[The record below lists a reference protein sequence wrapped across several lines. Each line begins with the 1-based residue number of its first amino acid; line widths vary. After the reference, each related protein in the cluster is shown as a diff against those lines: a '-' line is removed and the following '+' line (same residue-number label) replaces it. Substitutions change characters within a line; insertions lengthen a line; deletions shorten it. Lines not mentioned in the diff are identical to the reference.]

1 MKPVSERLLKSLTP
15 NLTIGKTMSDD
26 RRELLE
32 SALDQA
38 EEGTLETPVEK
49 EIEVNDDPIQ
59 EDSSEESNDSS
70 QKDNTRDEK
79 GRFKGKETS
88 SDTPEEP
95 ELVGEASD
103 VPDEEVKRPTTW
115 KKEYRDVW
123 DKMQEGKPLNKE
135 EFVKF
140 AEYANQR
147 EAEYKRGVSAYKAEA
162 DNARQ
167 ITEAIGPFIPELQKH
182 GISPSA
188 WINNLGRAHYTLANG
203 SYEQK
208 LSAFNRLAQD
218 YGIQL
223 NQDAIQMPEQAY
235 VDPYQQQLMQQ
246 LQATQQQVQQLSQIR
261 EQEENARLTQEIS
274 RVSSDKERFPH
285 FEMVREDMAQLLE
298 RGLAPNLETA
308 YAKAVR
314 MNDEAFKLEQEKLL
328 RSAGSQASKAQ
339 QVAKAKATAVSP
351 KSVTP
356 SGQVSK
362 VDAKDRRS
370 LLMASLADAEGGRV

>member
-1 MKPVSERLLKSLTP
+1 MSEEL
-15 NLTIGKTMSDD
+15 D
-26 RRELLE
+26 RREMLE
-32 SALDQA
+32 AALDQA
-38 EEGTLETPVEK
+38 EEGTLEAPIEK

-59 EDSSEESNDSS
+59 TENASEKGNSEEGS
-70 QKDNTRDEK
+70 DEK
-79 GRFKGKETS
+79 GRFKGKQEEAS
-88 SDTPEEP
+88 SQDNTAEQP
-95 ELVGEASD
+95 ELVAEASD
-103 VPDEEVKRPTTW
+103 ANEESEIKRPTTW

-123 DKMQEGKPLNKE
+123 DKMESGKPLDKE
-135 EFVKF
+135 EFAKF

-147 EAEYKRGVSAYKAEA
+147 EAEYKRGVSAYKNEA

-167 ITEAIGPFIPELQKH
+167 LTDALGPFIPELQKH
-182 GISPSA
+182 GIHPVA
-188 WINNLGRAHYTLANG
+188 WIQNLGNAHYTLANG
-203 SYEQK
+203 SYDQK
-208 LSAFNRLAQD
+208 VKMFHRLAED

-223 NQDAIQMPEQAY
+223 NSDSLQMPEQAY

-246 LQATQQQVQQLSQIR
+246 LQATQQQVAQLSQIR
-261 EQEENARLTQEIS
+261 EQEENARMMDEIS
-274 RVSSDKERFPH
+274 RVSSDKGRFPH

-314 MNDEAFKLEQEKLL
+314 MNDEAYKLEQDKLL

-351 KSVTP
+351 RSVTP

-362 VDAKDRRS
+362 TDAKDRRS
-370 LLMASLADAEGGRV
+370 LLLASLADAEGGRV

>member
-1 MKPVSERLLKSLTP
+1 MSE
-15 NLTIGKTMSDD
+15 D

-32 SALDQA
+32 SALEQA

-59 EDSSEESNDSS
+59 TENEESSEESSN
-70 QKDNTRDEK
+70 RDEK
-79 GRFKGKETS
+79 GRFKSNAEETS
-88 SDTPEEP
+88 STDDQEH
-95 ELVGEASD
+95 ELVAESTDA
-103 VPDEEVKRPTTW
+103 DEEEIKRPTTW

-123 DKMQEGKPLNKE
+123 DKMQEGKPLDKA
-135 EFVKF
+135 EFIKF

-162 DNARQ
+162 DHAKQ
-167 ITEAIGPFIPELQKH
+167 ITDAINPFIPELQKH

-208 LSAFNRLAQD
+208 LNAFNRLAQD

-223 NQDAIQMPEQAY
+223 NQDALQMPEQAY

-246 LQATQQQVQQLSQIR
+246 LQATQQQVAQLSQIR
-261 EQEENARLTQEIS
+261 EQEENTRLSNEIS
-274 RVSSDKERFPH
+274 RVSSNKVAFPH
-285 FEMVREDMAQLLE
+285 FDMVREDMAQLLE
-298 RGLAPNLETA
+298 RGLAQDLESA

-314 MNDEAFKLEQEKLL
+314 VNDEAFKLEQDKLL
-328 RSAGSQASKAQ
+328 RSANTQASKAQ

-351 KSVTP
+351 RSVTP
-356 SGQVSK
+356 SGQVK
-362 VDAKDRRS
+362 GTDAKDRRS
-370 LLMASLADAEGGRV
+370 LIEANLADIEGGRV

>member
-1 MKPVSERLLKSLTP
+1 MSE
-15 NLTIGKTMSDD
+15 D
-26 RRELLE
+26 RREALE
-32 SALDQA
+32 AALDQA

-59 EDSSEESNDSS
+59 TENNEETNPEESN
-70 QKDNTRDEK
+70 NRDEK
-79 GRFKGKETS
+79 GRFKGKSEETS
-88 SDTPEEP
+88 STDDQEH
-95 ELVGEASD
+95 ELVAESTDA
-103 VPDEEVKRPTTW
+103 DEEEIKRPTTW

-123 DKMQEGKPLNKE
+123 DKMQEGKPLDKT
-135 EFVKF
+135 EFAKF

-162 DNARQ
+162 DHAKQ
-167 ITEAIGPFIPELQKH
+167 ITDAINPFIPELQKH

-208 LSAFNRLAQD
+208 LNAFNRLAQD

-223 NQDAIQMPEQAY
+223 NQDALQMPEQAY

-246 LQATQQQVQQLSQIR
+246 LQATQQQVAQLSQIR
-261 EQEENARLTQEIS
+261 EQEENARLSNEIN

-314 MNDEAFKLEQEKLL
+314 MNDEAYKLEQDKLL
-328 RSAGSQASKAQ
+328 RSANTQASKAQ

-351 KSVTP
+351 RSVTP

-362 VDAKDRRS
+362 EDAKDRRS
-370 LLMASLADAEGGRV
+370 LLMANLADAEGGRV

>member
-1 MKPVSERLLKSLTP
+1 
-15 NLTIGKTMSDD
+15 MSDD

-32 SALDQA
+32 AALEQA
-38 EEGTLETPVEK
+38 EEGTLEAPIEK

-59 EDSSEESNDSS
+59 AENTSEESSSEETS
-70 QKDNTRDEK
+70 RDEK
-79 GRFKGKETS
+79 GRFKAQETS
-88 SDTPEEP
+88 TEQDSAEKS
-95 ELVGEASD
+95 ELVAEAND
-103 VPDEEVKRPTTW
+103 VPDEEIKRPTTW
-115 KKEYRDVW
+115 KKEYVEVW
-123 DKMQEGKPLNKE
+123 NKMQEGKPLDKA
-135 EFVKF
+135 EFAKF

-147 EAEYKRGVSAYKAEA
+147 ESEYKKGVSAYKAEA
-162 DNARQ
+162 DNARELTQ
-167 ITEAIGPFIPELQKH
+167 AIGQFVPELQKH
-182 GISPSA
+182 GIHPVA

-203 SYEQK
+203 TYEQK
-208 LSAFNRLAQD
+208 LNAFNRLAQD

-223 NQDAIQMPEQAY
+223 NQDALQMPEQAY

-246 LQATQQQVQQLSQIR
+246 LQATQQQVQQLSAIR

-285 FEMVREDMAQLLE
+285 FDMVREDMAQLLE

-314 MNDEAFKLEQEKLL
+314 MNDEAYKLEQDKLL
-328 RSAGSQASKAQ
+328 KSVGTQASKAQ

-351 KSVTP
+351 RSVTP

-362 VDAKDRRS
+362 TDAKDRRS
-370 LLMASLADAEGGRV
+370 LLMANLADVEGGRV

>member
-1 MKPVSERLLKSLTP
+1 MAEEL
-15 NLTIGKTMSDD
+15 D

-32 SALDQA
+32 AALEQA
-38 EEGTLETPVEK
+38 EEGTLEPPVEK

-59 EDSSEESNDSS
+59 AEEEASPEESND
-70 QKDNTRDEK
+70 RDEK
-79 GRFKGKETS
+79 GRFKSNAEKTS
-88 SDTPEEP
+88 SQDDTDQEP
-95 ELVGEASD
+95 ELVNEASD
-103 VPDEEVKRPTTW
+103 ADEETEIKRPTTW

-123 DKMQEGKPLNKE
+123 DKMQEGKPLDKA

-147 EAEYKRGVSAYKAEA
+147 EAEYKKGVSTYKAEA

-167 ITEAIGPFIPELQKH
+167 LTDAIGPFIPELQKH
-182 GISPSA
+182 GIHPVA
-188 WINNLGRAHYTLANG
+188 WIQSLGRAHYTLANG
-203 SYEQK
+203 TYDQK
-208 LSAFNRLAQD
+208 IQAFNRLAQD

-223 NQDAIQMPEQAY
+223 NSDSLQMPEQAY

-246 LQATQQQVQQLSQIR
+246 LQATQQQVQQLSAIR
-261 EQEENARLTQEIS
+261 EQEENARLSNEIS
-274 RVSSDKERFPH
+274 RVSSDRERFPH
-285 FEMVREDMAQLLE
+285 FDMVREDMAQLLE
-298 RGLAPNLETA
+298 RGLAQDLETA

-314 MNDEAFKLEQEKLL
+314 MNDEAYKLEQDKLL
-328 RSAGSQASKAQ
+328 RSANTQASKAQ

-362 VDAKDRRS
+362 GDAKDRRS
-370 LLMASLADAEGGRV
+370 LLLASLADVEGGRV

>member
-1 MKPVSERLLKSLTP
+1 
-15 NLTIGKTMSDD
+15 MSDD

-32 SALDQA
+32 AALDQA

-59 EDSSEESNDSS
+59 AETEESNDSS
-70 QKDNTRDEK
+70 QESNDRDEK
-79 GRFKGKETS
+79 GRFKSNAEETS
-88 SDTPEEP
+88 STDNPVEEP
-95 ELVGEASD
+95 ELANEASD
-103 VPDEEVKRPTTW
+103 ANEEEIKRPTTW

-123 DKMQEGKPLNKE
+123 DKMAGGKPLDKA
-135 EFVKF
+135 EFAKF

-147 EAEYKRGVSAYKAEA
+147 ESEYKNGVSVYKKEA
-162 DNARQ
+162 DEAREL
-167 ITEAIGPFIPELQKH
+167 TNAIGPFMPELQKH
-182 GISPSA
+182 GINPAA

-223 NQDAIQMPEQAY
+223 NQDALQMPEQAY

-246 LQATQQQVQQLSQIR
+246 LQATQQQVQQLSAIR
-261 EQEENARLTQEIS
+261 EQEENARLSNEIS
-274 RVSSDKERFPH
+274 RVSSDRERFPH
-285 FEMVREDMAQLLE
+285 FDMVREDMAQLLE
-298 RGLAPNLETA
+298 RGLAQDLESA

-314 MNDEAFKLEQEKLL
+314 MNDEAYKLEQDRLL
-328 RSAGSQASKAQ
+328 KSVSTQASKAQ

-362 VDAKDRRS
+362 GDAKDRRS

>member
-1 MKPVSERLLKSLTP
+1 MAEEL
-15 NLTIGKTMSDD
+15 D

-32 SALDQA
+32 AALEQA
-38 EEGTLETPVEK
+38 EEGTLEPPVEK

-59 EDSSEESNDSS
+59 AEEEASPEESND
-70 QKDNTRDEK
+70 RDEK
-79 GRFKGKETS
+79 GRFKSNAEETS
-88 SDTPEEP
+88 SQDDTNQEP
-95 ELVGEASD
+95 ELANEASD
-103 VPDEEVKRPTTW
+103 ADEETEIKRPTTW

-123 DKMQEGKPLNKE
+123 DKMQEGKPLDKA

-147 EAEYKRGVSAYKAEA
+147 EAEYKKGVSTYKAEA

-167 ITEAIGPFIPELQKH
+167 LTDAIGPFIPELQKH
-182 GISPSA
+182 GIHPVA
-188 WINNLGRAHYTLANG
+188 WIQSLGRAHYTLANG
-203 SYEQK
+203 TYDQK
-208 LSAFNRLAQD
+208 IQAFNRLAQD

-223 NQDAIQMPEQAY
+223 NSDSLQMPEQAY

-246 LQATQQQVQQLSQIR
+246 LQATQQQVQQLSAIR

-314 MNDEAFKLEQEKLL
+314 MNDEAYKLEQDKLL
-328 RSAGSQASKAQ
+328 RSANTQASKAQ

-362 VDAKDRRS
+362 GDAKDRRS
-370 LLMASLADAEGGRV
+370 LLLASLADVEGGRV

>member
-1 MKPVSERLLKSLTP
+1 
-15 NLTIGKTMSDD
+15 MSDD

-32 SALDQA
+32 AALEQA
-38 EEGTLETPVEK
+38 EEGTLEAPTEK

-59 EDSSEESNDSS
+59 TENASEETSVEEASPEES
-70 QKDNTRDEK
+70 DNRDEK
-79 GRFKGKETS
+79 GRFKAQEASTDQNTNQE
-88 SDTPEEP
+88 SD
-95 ELVGEASD
+95 LVGEAND
-103 VPDEEVKRPTTW
+103 VPDEEIKRPTTW
-115 KKEYRDVW
+115 KKEYVEVW
-123 DKMQEGKPLNKE
+123 NKMQEGKPLDKA
-135 EFVKF
+135 EFAKF

-147 EAEYKRGVSAYKAEA
+147 EAEYKKGVSAYKAEA
-162 DNARQ
+162 DNARELTQ
-167 ITEAIGPFIPELQKH
+167 AIGPFIPELQKH
-182 GISPSA
+182 GIHPAA

-203 SYEQK
+203 THEQK
-208 LSAFNRLAQD
+208 VQMFHRLAQD
-218 YGIQL
+218 YGVQL
-223 NQDAIQMPEQAY
+223 NQDALQMPEQAY

-246 LQATQQQVQQLSQIR
+246 LQATQQQVQQLSAIR

-314 MNDEAFKLEQEKLL
+314 MNDEAYKLEQEKLL
-328 RSAGSQASKAQ
+328 KSASTQASKAQ

-351 KSVTP
+351 RSVTP

-362 VDAKDRRS
+362 GDAKDRRS
-370 LLMASLADAEGGRV
+370 LLMANLADAEGGRV

>member
-1 MKPVSERLLKSLTP
+1 
-15 NLTIGKTMSDD
+15 MSDD

-32 SALDQA
+32 AALEQA
-38 EEGTLETPVEK
+38 EEGTLEAPVEK

-59 EDSSEESNDSS
+59 TSSQESNDSS
-70 QKDNTRDEK
+70 QESNNRDEK
-79 GRFKGKETS
+79 GRFKSKSEEAAD
-88 SDTPEEP
+88 DTVEEP
-95 ELVGEASD
+95 ELVAEAT
-103 VPDEEVKRPTTW
+103 DEVQEEIKRPTTW

-123 DKMQEGKPLNKE
+123 DKMQEGKPLDKE
-135 EFVKF
+135 EFSKF

-167 ITEAIGPFIPELQKH
+167 LTEAIGPFVPELQQQ
-182 GISPSA
+182 GIHPVA
-188 WINNLGRAHYTLANG
+188 WINNLGRAHMVLSKAP
-203 SYEQK
+203 YEQK
-208 LSAFNRLAQD
+208 VQMFHRLAQD

-223 NQDAIQMPEQAY
+223 NSDSLQMPEQAY

-246 LQATQQQVQQLSQIR
+246 LQATQQQVQQLSAIR
-261 EQEENARLTQEIS
+261 EQEENARLTQEIN
-274 RVSSDKERFPH
+274 RVSSNKERFPH
-285 FEMVREDMAQLLE
+285 FDMVREDMAQLLE
-298 RGLAPNLETA
+298 RGLAQDLESA

-314 MNDEAFKLEQEKLL
+314 MNDESYKLEQDRLL
-328 RSAGSQASKAQ
+328 KSVSTQASKAQ

-362 VDAKDRRS
+362 GDAKDRRS

>member
-1 MKPVSERLLKSLTP
+1 MSE
-15 NLTIGKTMSDD
+15 D
-26 RRELLE
+26 RREMLE
-32 SALDQA
+32 AALEQA
-38 EEGTLETPVEK
+38 EEGTLEAPVEK

-59 EDSSEESNDSS
+59 AENASEEGSEESSN
-70 QKDNTRDEK
+70 RDEK
-79 GRFKGKETS
+79 GRFKGKQEETS
-88 SDTPEEP
+88 STDDQEH
-95 ELVGEASD
+95 ELVAESSD
-103 VPDEEVKRPTTW
+103 ANEEEIKRPTTW

-123 DKMQEGKPLNKE
+123 DKMQEGKPLDKA
-135 EFVKF
+135 EFAKF

-162 DNARQ
+162 DHAKQ
-167 ITEAIGPFIPELQKH
+167 ITDAINPFIPELQKH

-208 LSAFNRLAQD
+208 LNAFNRLAQD

-223 NQDAIQMPEQAY
+223 NQDALQMPEQAY

-246 LQATQQQVQQLSQIR
+246 LQATQQQVQQLSAIR
-261 EQEENARLTQEIS
+261 EQEENARLSNEIS

-314 MNDEAFKLEQEKLL
+314 MNDEAYKLEQDKLL
-328 RSAGSQASKAQ
+328 RSASTQASKAQ

-351 KSVTP
+351 RSVTP

-362 VDAKDRRS
+362 TDAKDRRS
-370 LLMASLADAEGGRV
+370 LLMANLADAEGGRV

>member
-1 MKPVSERLLKSLTP
+1 
-15 NLTIGKTMSDD
+15 MSDD

-32 SALDQA
+32 AALEQA
-38 EEGTLETPVEK
+38 EEGTLETPTEK

-59 EDSSEESNDSS
+59 TENTSEEGSGQESND
-70 QKDNTRDEK
+70 RDEK
-79 GRFKGKETS
+79 GRFKAQEAS
-88 SDTPEEP
+88 SEQDTAEEP
-95 ELVGEASD
+95 DLVGSND
-103 VPDEEVKRPTTW
+103 NVNEEEIKRPTTW
-115 KKEYRDVW
+115 KKEYVEVW
-123 DKMQEGKPLNKE
+123 NKMQEGKPLDKA
-135 EFVKF
+135 EFAKF

-147 EAEYKRGVSAYKAEA
+147 ESEYKKGVSAYKAEA

-167 ITEAIGPFIPELQKH
+167 LTEAIGQFTPELQKH
-182 GISPSA
+182 GIHPVA

-203 SYEQK
+203 TYEQK
-208 LSAFNRLAQD
+208 LNAFNRLAQD

-223 NQDAIQMPEQAY
+223 NQDALQMPEQAY

-246 LQATQQQVQQLSQIR
+246 LQATQQQVQQLSAIR

-285 FEMVREDMAQLLE
+285 FDMVREDMAQLLE

-314 MNDEAFKLEQEKLL
+314 MNDEAYKLEQDRLL
-328 RSAGSQASKAQ
+328 KSVSTQASKAQ

-351 KSVTP
+351 RSVTP

-362 VDAKDRRS
+362 TDAKDRRS
-370 LLMASLADAEGGRV
+370 LLLANLADAEGGRV

>member
-1 MKPVSERLLKSLTP
+1 
-15 NLTIGKTMSDD
+15 MSDD

-32 SALDQA
+32 AALEQA

-49 EIEVNDDPIQ
+49 EIEQNDDPIQ
-59 EDSSEESNDSS
+59 AENASQEENDSG
-70 QKDNTRDEK
+70 QENRDEK
-79 GRFKGKETS
+79 GRFTS
-88 SDTPEEP
+88 SKEESNAEADQSAES
-95 ELVGEASD
+95 ELANEASD
-103 VPDEEVKRPTTW
+103 VNEEEIKRPTTW
-115 KKEYRDVW
+115 KKEYVEVW
-123 DKMQEGKPLNKE
+123 NKMQEGKPLDKA

-147 EAEYKRGVSAYKAEA
+147 EAEYKKGVSAYKAEA

-167 ITEAIGPFIPELQKH
+167 LTEAIGQFTPELQKH
-182 GISPSA
+182 GIHPVA

-208 LSAFNRLAQD
+208 LQAFNRLAQD

-223 NQDAIQMPEQAY
+223 NQDALQMPEQAY

-246 LQATQQQVQQLSQIR
+246 LQVTQQQVQQLSAIR
-261 EQEENARLTQEIS
+261 EQEENARLTNEIN
-274 RVSSDKERFPH
+274 RVSSNKERFPH

-298 RGLAPNLETA
+298 RGLAQDLESA

-314 MNDEAFKLEQEKLL
+314 MNDEAYKLEQDKLL
-328 RSAGSQASKAQ
+328 RSANTQASKAQ

-351 KSVTP
+351 RSVTP
-356 SGQVSK
+356 SGQVTKS
-362 VDAKDRRS
+362 DAKDRRS
-370 LLMASLADAEGGRV
+370 LLLASLADAEGGRV